1 MGLAADLSVSTR
13 KPLTEKGSGS
23 ERAGAATR
31 NSVPLEPAGVPAA
44 HRILDVVGLFCPL
57 PIIRTAAEIRRLQA
71 GRVLE
76 VLADDPVALV
86 DMPNW
91 CKSNGHGYLGWSEG
105 EGGTLRFFIEARPG
119 SRATVA
125 S

>member
-1 MGLAADLSVSTR
+1 MTDSGADPELAVAPAADRT
-13 KPLTEKGSGS
+13 
-23 ERAGAATR
+23 
-31 NSVPLEPAGVPAA
+31 
-44 HRILDVVGLFCPL
+44 LDVVGLFCPL
-57 PIIRTAAEIRRLQA
+57 PIIRTAADIRQLEQ

-91 CKSNGHGYLGWSEG
+91 CKSSGHGYLGWSRG
-105 EGGTLRFFIEARPG
+105 EGGTLRFFIESRPG
-119 SRATVA
+119 SRKR

>member
-1 MGLAADLSVSTR
+1 MGTGNSAPLDLARLPAADRL
-13 KPLTEKGSGS
+13 
-23 ERAGAATR
+23 
-31 NSVPLEPAGVPAA
+31 
-44 HRILDVVGLFCPL
+44 LDVVGLFCPL
-57 PIIRTAAEIRRLQA
+57 PIIRTAAVMRRLQP

-91 CKSNGHGYLGWSEG
+91 CKSSGHGYLGWSAG
-105 EGGTLRFFIEARPG
+105 DGGTLRFFIEVRQG
-119 SRATVA
+119 SRVPPRAPVA

>member
-1 MGLAADLSVSTR
+1 MGTGNSAPLDLARLPAAD
-13 KPLTEKGSGS
+13 
-23 ERAGAATR
+23 
-31 NSVPLEPAGVPAA
+31 
-44 HRILDVVGLFCPL
+44 RILDVVGLFCPL
-57 PIIRTAAEIRRLQA
+57 PIIRTAAAMRRLQP

-91 CKSNGHGYLGWSEG
+91 CKSSGHGYLGWSEG
-105 EGGTLRFFIEARPG
+105 DGGMLRFFIEVRQG
-119 SRATVA
+119 SWAPRRAPVA

>member
-1 MGLAADLSVSTR
+1 VGTGNSAPLGFPSLPAAD
-13 KPLTEKGSGS
+13 
-23 ERAGAATR
+23 
-31 NSVPLEPAGVPAA
+31 
-44 HRILDVVGLFCPL
+44 RILDVVGLFCPL
-57 PIIRTAAEIRRLQA
+57 PIIRTAAAMRRLQP

-105 EGGTLRFFIEARPG
+105 DGGTLRFFIEVRQG
-119 SRATVA
+119 SRAPRRA
-125 S
+125 P

>member
-1 MGLAADLSVSTR
+1 METGDSAPLDLARLPVADQL
-13 KPLTEKGSGS
+13 
-23 ERAGAATR
+23 
-31 NSVPLEPAGVPAA
+31 
-44 HRILDVVGLFCPL
+44 LDVVGLFCPL
-57 PIIRTAAEIRRLQA
+57 PIIRTAAAMRCLQP

-91 CKSNGHGYLGWSEG
+91 CKSSGHGYLGWSEG
-105 EGGTLRFFIEARPG
+105 DGGTLRFFIEVRQGNRVPP
-119 SRATVA
+119 RAPVA

>member
-1 MGLAADLSVSTR
+1 MGTGNSTPLDLARLPAADRL
-13 KPLTEKGSGS
+13 
-23 ERAGAATR
+23 
-31 NSVPLEPAGVPAA
+31 
-44 HRILDVVGLFCPL
+44 LDVVGLFCPL
-57 PIIRTAAEIRRLQA
+57 PIIRTAAVMRRLQP

-91 CKSNGHGYLGWSEG
+91 CKSSGHGYLGWSEG
-105 EGGTLRFFIEARPG
+105 DGGTLRFFIEVQQGR
-119 SRATVA
+119 RAPRRAPVA